1 MSTRRPGDDSYTGE
15 TIPMRTPPNQPRR
28 PGGQDP
34 RYQRQSGG
42 QDPRRQRPQV
52 RPPIQPPRRRDVSVG
67 RWLRRIFFLLIAGLL
82 LACVGTFMFQQ
93 RVAGKVAMADLR
105 QSRPPA
111 NALVT
116 PINVLLLGV
125 DLRQDH
131 PDEGVRSDTLIL
143 LHLDPGGSWG
153 SMLSI
158 PRDSIAAIEGFGENK
173 INTAFARGYENAEE
187 LYGPG
192 ADPIAA
198 GAALSADTVERF
210 LGLRDLNT
218 RINYVATINFNGFA
232 KMIDAIGGVDVD
244 VPRAIT
250 DTEYPTEDF
259 GYMTVHF
266 DAGLQHMN
274 GEQALQY
281 VRTRHADSD
290 FGRAER
296 QQQVIRAIV
305 QALRSQP
312 LFLRPIAGMRLIDAA
327 GDATNTTLPVG
338 RPDALLMALMLAR
351 VDPEQITQYRIEP
364 EQVAV
369 QEFGSDLV
377 WDQAGVQGLV
387 REALTPPGEAQE
399 QATIQVQN
407 GAGVGGI
414 AATLSQEL
422 AGQGFT
428 TTTPDNAEPQTTS
441 RIIDYGDHPATRKRL
456 SQALGGMPVIEGS
469 TADAPAGVD
478 IAVVLGDDY
487 ESYWSG
493 R

>member
-15 TIPMRTPPNQPRR
+15 TIPMHTPPNQPRR

-34 RYQRQSGG
+34 RYPQRSGG
-42 QDPRRQRPQV
+42 QNPRPPRQQV
-52 RPPIQPPRRRDVSVG
+52 RPPNQPPRRRDVSVG
-67 RWLRRIFFLLIAGLL
+67 RWLRRIFFLLIAGLI

-105 QSRPPA
+105 QNRPPA
-111 NALVT
+111 NALVA

-158 PRDSIAAIEGFGENK
+158 PRDSIATIEGFGENK
-173 INTAFARGYENAEE
+173 INTAFARGYENAET

-198 GAALSADTVERF
+198 GAALAADTVEQF
-210 LGLRDLNT
+210 LGLRGVGT

-232 KMIDAIGGVDVD
+232 QMIDAIGGVEVD
-244 VPRAIT
+244 VPREIT

-305 QALRSQP
+305 QALRDQP
-312 LFLRPIAGMRLIDAA
+312 LLLRPFAGMRLIDAA

-364 EQVAV
+364 ERVAV

-377 WDQAGVQGLV
+377 WDPAGVQGLV

-399 QATIQVQN
+399 QAIVQVQN

-414 AATLSQEL
+414 AGSLSQDL
-422 AGQGFT
+422 ASQGFT
-428 TTTPDNAEPQTTS
+428 TATPDNAESQAAS
-441 RIIDYGDHPATRKRL
+441 QIIDYGDHPATRRRL
-456 SQALGGMPVIEGS
+456 SETLGDMPVIEGS
-469 TADAPAGVD
+469 SADAPQGVD
-478 IAVVLGDDY
+478 IVVIMGADY
-487 ESYWSG
+487 ASYWNVP
-493 R
+493 